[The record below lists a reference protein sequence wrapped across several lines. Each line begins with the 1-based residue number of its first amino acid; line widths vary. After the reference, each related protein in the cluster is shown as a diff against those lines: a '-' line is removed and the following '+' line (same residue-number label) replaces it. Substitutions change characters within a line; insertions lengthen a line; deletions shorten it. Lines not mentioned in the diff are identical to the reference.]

1 MMEWCSVDK
10 KRLKGTIYS
19 FNCEPS
25 PPPPRNSLTSSIK
38 HIDTHKPVHLG
49 QTSEML
55 IPFVLSGLIRGSSPR
70 VSALG
75 GYNTQT
81 WCWKA

>member
-1 MMEWCSVDK
+1 MLEWCSVDK
-10 KRLKGTIYS
+10 RLTGRIYS

-25 PPPPRNSLTSSIK
+25 PTPPRNSLTSSLK
-38 HIDTHKPVHLG
+38 HIDTHKPIHLG
-49 QTSEML
+49 QTSEVL
-55 IPFVLSGLIRGSSPR
+55 VPFVLSGLIRGSSPG

-75 GYNTQT
+75 GCNALT